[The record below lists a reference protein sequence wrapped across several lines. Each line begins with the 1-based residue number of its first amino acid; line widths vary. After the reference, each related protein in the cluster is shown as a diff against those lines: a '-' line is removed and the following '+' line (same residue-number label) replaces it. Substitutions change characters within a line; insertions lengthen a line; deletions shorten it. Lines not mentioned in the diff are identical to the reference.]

1 MHFLG
6 KSPLSYNLFISIDL
20 VIRRVLSVMR
30 CVFVVLFKEA
40 EPKKKKKKRFSGSL
54 AMEITVLTVSK
65 GQQRTVNCN
74 FRSN

>member
-40 EPKKKKKKRFSGSL
+40 EPKKKKKKVFGFIGDGNYGADS
-54 AMEITVLTVSK
+54 V
-65 GQQRTVNCN
+65 QRTATH
-74 FRSN
+74 REL